1 MMHRASGLKSPK
13 RSNHVTKDKI
23 ITAGLRVCSGGD
35 TGAGRKSGRAELYR
49 LPSVGWETIWG
60 TIVPG
65 SQTDGSVEI
74 STGNTVWHVRYDQES
89 SLEGFKSMREL
100 RDEKAVSVTFTKNKA
115 GNVYADEVN
124 YKPGYHFHTLDN
136 IITISEIGDVLK
148 QSPEEG
154 NYMIVDAR
162 GYDNFIEGHLP
173 NAVNIPYYRLLEF
186 KDRLPKDKNTNIIA
200 YCRGST

>member
-1 MMHRASGLKSPK
+1 MLRK
-13 RSNHVTKDKI
+13 TKLSLLALGFALVA
-23 ITAGLRVCSGGD
+23 TPALAGSLVAPNC
-35 TGAGRKSGRAELYR
+35 TGCHQSDG
-49 LPSVGWETIWG
+49 ETIWG

-200 YCRGST
+200 YCRGFT